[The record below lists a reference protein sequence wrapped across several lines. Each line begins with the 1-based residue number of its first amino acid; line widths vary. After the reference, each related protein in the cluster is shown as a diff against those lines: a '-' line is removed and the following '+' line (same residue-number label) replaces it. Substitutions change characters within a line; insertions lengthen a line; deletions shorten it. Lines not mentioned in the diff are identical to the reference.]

1 MPTGMET
8 TVRINIGNY
17 LLTGVVFG
25 DVTFEIGS
33 KIKFDI
39 NTENILL
46 FSRKTQRLICKGQLI
61 LSTEN

>member
-25 DVTFEIGS
+25 DVTFEIGM
-33 KIKFDI
+33 KINFDLDTS
-39 NTENILL
+39 NLLL
-46 FSRKTQRLICKGQLI
+46 FSRKTQRMICKGELVV
-61 LSTEN
+61 SEDN